1 MRPSKTF
8 NKQEDKFII
17 VSLNT
22 ISKGGIMCVFCKIVK
37 GELPAKVVYEDEL
50 VMAFHDINPQA
61 PIHILIIPKEHIPT
75 VNDIEGKHERLIGHI
90 FVVAKKIAKELGVS
104 EKGYRILIN
113 CNKDAGQEIYHIH
126 FHFFAGKPLGPMIS
140 K

>member
-1 MRPSKTF
+1 
-8 NKQEDKFII
+8 
-17 VSLNT
+17 
-22 ISKGGIMCVFCKIVK
+22 MCIFCKIVNK
-37 GELPAKVVYEDEL
+37 EIPAKVVYEDDL

-75 VNDIEGKHERLIGHI
+75 VNDIEEKHKELIGHI
-90 FVVAKKIAKELGVS
+90 FTVAKTIAKEMGFA

-113 CNKDAGQEIYHIH
+113 CNKDGGQEIYHIH
-126 FHFFAGKPLGPMIS
+126 FHLFAGKPLGPMIC